1 MNCSQLEKLLPLYAG
16 RELGERRQELI
27 AAHLQTCAACAA
39 EADEY
44 REARESLRGFALP
57 DVSDEV
63 YAEIRSSVWRRIE
76 AESHRPSWFASIAAW
91 FQPSLVWAA
100 AVATVVIV
108 ACLGLYFFSKGSTGQ
123 PQLAVN
129 DPKAPIQ
136 EEPGSYEVPAGA
148 TVNPEKKIVR
158 PRQANMTRRARK
170 LDRTVA
176 PDRTDTLVAYSPD
189 AASQTSA
196 RNVAADNPEPGI
208 NDSGK
213 TLRMEIQTNNP
224 NIRIIWFTQTPNQ

>member
-1 MNCSQLEKLLPLYAG
+1 MNCSQVQKFLPLHAG
-16 RELGERRQELI
+16 RELSGKREQLI

-44 REARESLRGFALP
+44 REARETLRAFALP
-57 DVSDEV
+57 DLSDEV
-63 YAEIRSSVWRRIE
+63 YAEMRTSVWRRIE
-76 AESHRPSWFASIAAW
+76 AESHHPSLFASITAW
-91 FQPSLVWAA
+91 FQPRLVWAA
-100 AVATVVIV
+100 AVAMFVIV
-108 ACLGLYFFSKGSTGQ
+108 TGLGLYFFGKGPTGQ
-123 PQLAVN
+123 PRLTAN
-129 DPKAPIQ
+129 NPNAPVRQ
-136 EEPGSYEVPAGA
+136 ERGSHEAAGGS
-148 TVNPEKKIVR
+148 TLNPEKKNVR
-158 PRQANMTRRARK
+158 PRQANTTRRPRK
-170 LDRTVA
+170 LDRMVA

-196 RNVAADNPEPGI
+196 RSAGTDNLDPGR